1 MLNKIEF
8 SDLYKFLTSVGLIII
23 ASSFLIPWLF
33 MKQEI
38 GLLISE
44 SQYNELIET
53 SKKLTDNRISLG
65 LLITRAIPYISV
77 ILFALGIII
86 SGIGLWNWKKKQ
98 DTVDETDQ
106 LKLTE
111 LKAKI
116 KELDSVEIEQKAEDE
131 VKKEFSISSDLEKTE
146 SNVEIPENQNI
157 NIEELKSNLINMESL
172 FFQKI
177 EDFNSFVYE
186 PKSNV
191 KIDNKFE
198 IDILLK
204 SLDLNKYPDILI
216 EVKYIQSKLKFS
228 IVQEAFRSLMNAY
241 SNLAKTRKKVNT
253 YLIIVYK
260 HDIADKDEI
269 NRFLAAVND
278 YAIKFNKNVYK
289 FLIMDDNEAKN
300 FDIKKI
306 IK

>member
-8 SDLYKFLTSVGLIII
+8 SDLYRFLTSVGLIII

-38 GLLISE
+38 GLLVSK
-44 SQYNELIET
+44 SQYSELIEN
-53 SKKLTDNRISLG
+53 SKNLTDNRISLG
-65 LLITRAIPYISV
+65 LFITKTIPYISG
-77 ILFALGIII
+77 ILFILGFMI

-116 KELDSVEIEQKAEDE
+116 KELDSSEIEQKAEEE
-131 VKKEFSISSDLEKTE
+131 VKKEFSMSLNLEQE
-146 SNVEIPENQNI
+146 EGIDEIEGSQNI
-157 NIEELKSNLINMESL
+157 SIEKLKSNLINMENL

-186 PKSNV
+186 AKSNV

-198 IDILLK
+198 IDILLR
-204 SLDLNKYPDILI
+204 SLDLSKYPDILI
-216 EVKYIQSKLKFS
+216 EVKYIQNKLKFS
-228 IVQEAFRSLMNAY
+228 IVQEAFKSLMSAY
-241 SNLAKTRKKVNT
+241 SNLTRTRKKVNT

-260 HDIADKDEI
+260 HDIAEKDEI
-269 NRFLAAVND
+269 NRFSIAVND
-278 YAIKFNKNVYK
+278 YAVKFNRNIYK
-289 FLIMDDNEAKN
+289 FLIMDDNSVKD
-300 FDIKKI
+300 FDINKI
-306 IK
+306 VK